1 MTFPPGNDDLPFDAD
16 SDFLELEYMLNHD
29 PIKDMDSSLE
39 DSVDKN
45 SLDDNLDDTIS
56 EMFID
61 GTRSLIIIPPSG
73 ILKMRKEKKSKPW
86 DIITSKRGSL
96 ILLLPSAEIISS
108 VHGTKAETQRFP
120 GFLKPLVLAVFVL
133 RSQELQVLS
142 FILGIR
148 YPSLID

>member
-73 ILKMRKEKKSKPW
+73 MM
-86 DIITSKRGSL
+86 
-96 ILLLPSAEIISS
+96 
-108 VHGTKAETQRFP
+108 TQIFKDSR
-120 GFLKPLVLAVFVL
+120 ARVL
-133 RSQELQVLS
+133 RSQELHNPQLH
-142 FILGIR
+142 LGI
-148 YPSLID
+148 PIS